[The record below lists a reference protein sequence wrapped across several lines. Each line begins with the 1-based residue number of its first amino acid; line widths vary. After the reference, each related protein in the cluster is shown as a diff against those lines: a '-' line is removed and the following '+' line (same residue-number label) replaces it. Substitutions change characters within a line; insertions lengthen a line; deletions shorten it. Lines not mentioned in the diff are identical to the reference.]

1 MKNQNADGATI
12 FTRIAH
18 LPTLTEHTFLRY
30 FSFVALYMAQG
41 IPEGMTFFG
50 IPALLAMNG
59 NSPIEIGGYVAVVG
73 LPWSFKIVIAP
84 LMDRF
89 TFLPMGRRRPWV
101 LLGQLG
107 LMCSFIALAFVNDPL
122 NNLSAL
128 TAVAFCISFFGAFQ
142 DVATDGMAIDV
153 IPTEQQARANGLM
166 WGSKT
171 IGISLSLVSG
181 TWLVHQYGFA
191 IALLTLAL
199 VVCIIMLVPLL
210 LRERPGEKH
219 LPWTLGSVSLESNE
233 IQADSWSDIFKS
245 LFKVF
250 FLPSSI
256 LMGIAVFLIHIGIG
270 LMDALLPVFTI
281 QGAGWTDTDF
291 AEVFSTANIIAGI
304 AGMLIGGYLADRFGK
319 KRMMTVYLIGII
331 VLMLVMVSAKAW
343 WADGAIVAGFI
354 GAYYVLEVFLSIAI
368 FATGMQLCWNRV
380 AATQFTL
387 YMTIANLGRSAG
399 AALLGPMRENYP
411 WEYLILSI
419 AGFALAM
426 GILVQLL
433 RPKSHLLRLDVL
445 ESNYLEKVKPFK

>member
-1 MKNQNADGATI
+1 MTKFNAFAKDFLA
-12 FTRIAH
+12 RSAK
-18 LPTLTEHTFLRY
+18 LPALTENTFLRY
-30 FSFVALYMAQG
+30 FSFVALYLAQG
-41 IPEGMTFFG
+41 IPEGMIFFG

-59 NSPIEIGGYVAVVG
+59 NSAAEIGSYVAVVG
-73 LPWSFKIVIAP
+73 LPWSSKILIAP

-89 TFLPMGRRRPWV
+89 TYLPMGRRRPWV
-101 LLGQLG
+101 LVGQLG
-107 LMCSFIALAFVNDPL
+107 LMCSFIGLAFVNDPL

-128 TAVAFCISFFGAFQ
+128 MMVGFCVSFFGAFQ

-153 IPTEQQARANGLM
+153 IPKDEQARANGLM

-171 IGISLSLVSG
+171 IGISLSLASG
-181 TWLVHQYGFA
+181 TWLVHQYGFTF
-191 IALLTLAL
+191 ALLALAFFVSL
-199 VVCIIMLVPLL
+199 IMLVPLS
-210 LRERPGEKH
+210 LRERPGEKF
-219 LPWTLGSVSLESNE
+219 LPWTIGAISPES
-233 IQADSWSDIFKS
+233 IGLQAESWIDIFKS

-256 LMGIAVFLIHIGIG
+256 LMGAAVFLIHIGIG

-281 QGAGWTDTDF
+281 QGAGWTDTEYS
-291 AEVFSTANIIAGI
+291 EVFSTVNIIAGLS
-304 AGMLIGGYLADRFGK
+304 GMFIGGYLADRFGK
-319 KRMMTVYLIGII
+319 KRMMTIYLTAII
-331 VLMLVMVSAKAW
+331 VLMVVMASAKAW
-343 WADGAIVAGFI
+343 WPNGAVIAGFM

-399 AALLGPMRENYP
+399 AALLGPMRENYS
-411 WEYLILSI
+411 WEYLILAM

-445 ESNYLEKVKPFK
+445 EANYLEKVKPFK